1 MDNKKTDLPA
11 KKTEE
16 EATTPSVEPTQSKP
30 QKPTPS
36 THTAVHPSN
45 SGKVWGLLLLLVIIT
60 ALGAIGGI
68 YLYQQLQAQQN
79 ATGQLEQKITTS
91 MIQPNKKINQ
101 LTSEQAQL
109 TQKLNQELIQF
120 NQTQTE
126 LKQQVAQIAQR
137 SPNTWRAE
145 EALYLVR
152 LAGRKLWLEH
162 DPRTAASLLKAAD
175 ERVESM
181 MDPSLTPLR
190 KALSKDISAVLSIKE
205 ADISGTA
212 LTLDDIIDSLNTL
225 PLHRSEMSKTE
236 QSDNDQMSNSVNDW
250 QTNLAKSWHALI
262 DDFVLIRKR
271 TTDVAP
277 LLAPNQQWYLIEN
290 IQNKLL
296 QAQLSLYRQDQVNYR
311 SSLALAKKWITQ
323 YFDLSNAKVADTIT
337 TLDALLTLKIET
349 TQIKHFQ
356 SMKLLTQV
364 VNYGNL
370 LSEEPKS

>member
-1 MDNKKTDLPA
+1 MDNKNTELPA
-11 KKTEE
+11 KKPKKE
-16 EATTPSVEPTQSKP
+16 SKSAP
-30 QKPTPS
+30 VD
-36 THTAVHPSN
+36 THTPLKESTAKPIKTTS
-45 SGKVWGLLLLLVIIT
+45 SGTGKVWGLLFLLLIIT
-60 ALGAIGGI
+60 AVGAFAGF
-68 YLYQQLQAQQN
+68 YLYQQLQTQKTVTANLNQKLTTLLIKPTEQIAQLSKQ
-79 ATGQLEQKITTS
+79 QS
-91 MIQPNKKINQ
+91 Q
-101 LTSEQAQL
+101 LTGTLNKEFAQL
-109 TQKLNQELIQF
+109 NTEQSKL
-120 NQTQTE
+120 
-126 LKQQVAQIAQR
+126 QQRVSVLAQR

-175 ERVESM
+175 ERIESM

-212 LTLDDIIDSLNTL
+212 LTLDDIIDNLDQL
-225 PLHRSEMSKTE
+225 PLHRTEMNTSNT
-236 QSDNDQMSNSVNDW
+236 DNNDDMSNSVSDW

-271 TTDVAP
+271 TTDAAP
-277 LLAPNQQWYLIEN
+277 LLEPNQQWYLIEN

-296 QAQLSLYRQDQVNYR
+296 QAQLALYRQDQVNYR
-311 SSLALAKKWITQ
+311 SSLALAKKWISQ
-323 YFDLSNAKVADTIT
+323 YFDLSNAKVESTLS

-356 SMKLLTQV
+356 SMKPLTQV

>member
-11 KKTEE
+11 KKTKK
-16 EATTPSVEPTQSKP
+16 EAGSSPVTSDQPQSQEPTLP
-30 QKPTPS
+30 AQKTPNS
-36 THTAVHPSN
+36 SN
-45 SGKVWGLLLLLVIIT
+45 TGKIWGLLLLLVIIT
-60 ALGAIGGI
+60 ALGAMGGG
-68 YLYQQLQAQQN
+68 YLYQQLQNQQN
-79 ATGQLEQKITTS
+79 STRLLEQKLTS
-91 MIQPNKKINQ
+91 AMVKPNEKINQ
-101 LTSEQAQL
+101 LSTKQGQL
-109 TQKLNQELIQF
+109 TQTLNQELTQF
-120 NQTQTE
+120 NKAQTE
-126 LKQQVAQIAQR
+126 LKQQVALIAQR

-212 LTLDDIIDSLNTL
+212 LTLDDIIDNLNTL
-225 PLHRSEMSKTE
+225 PLHRSEMSKAD
-236 QSDNDQMSNSVNDW
+236 QPDNDKMSNSVNDW

-271 TTDVAP
+271 TTDAAP

-296 QAQLSLYRQDQVNYR
+296 QAQLALYRQDQVNYR

-323 YFDLSNAKVADTIT
+323 YFDLSNAKVADTVT

>member
-1 MDNKKTDLPA
+1 MDNKKTELPA
-11 KKTEE
+11 KKTKKEDE
-16 EATTPSVEPTQSKP
+16 TPPVESHQSQQKKSQPSVP
-30 QKPTPS
+30 
-36 THTAVHPSN
+36 AVKNTSN
-45 SGKVWGLLLLLVIIT
+45 TGKIWGLLFLLVIIT
-60 ALGAIGGI
+60 ALGAMGGF

-79 ATGQLEQKITTS
+79 STRLLEQKLTAS
-91 MIQPNKKINQ
+91 MVKPNEKMNQ
-101 LTSEQAQL
+101 LAAKQSQLTTTLDQQL
-109 TQKLNQELIQF
+109 TQLNKAQS
-120 NQTQTE
+120 E
-126 LKQQVAQIAQR
+126 LKQQVALIAQR

-175 ERVESM
+175 ERVKSM

-212 LTLDDIIDSLNTL
+212 LTLDDIIDNLNTL
-225 PLHRSEMSKTE
+225 PLHRSEMSKAHE
-236 QSDNDQMSNSVNDW
+236 PDNDKMSNSISDW

-271 TTDVAP
+271 TTDAAP

-296 QAQLSLYRQDQVNYR
+296 QAQLALYRQDQVNYR

-323 YFDLSNAKVADTIT
+323 YFDLSNAKVADTIA

-349 TQIKHFQ
+349 TKIKHFQ

>member
-1 MDNKKTDLPA
+1 MDNKKTELAA
-11 KKTEE
+11 KETNK
-16 EATTPSVEPTQSKP
+16 EAKSSPITSEQAQSKEPTLTEHK
-30 QKPTPS
+30 TPP
-36 THTAVHPSN
+36 PSN
-45 SGKVWGLLLLLVIIT
+45 TGKIWGLLLLLVLIT
-60 ALGAIGGI
+60 ALGAVGGG
-68 YLYQQLQAQQN
+68 YLYQQLQNQQSS
-79 ATGQLEQKITTS
+79 TRLLEQK
-91 MIQPNKKINQ
+91 
-101 LTSEQAQL
+101 LTSALVKPNEKIKQLSIAQGQL
-109 TQKLNQELIQF
+109 KQTLNQELTQF
-120 NQTQTE
+120 NKAQTD
-126 LKQQVAQIAQR
+126 LKQQVALIAQR

-152 LAGRKLWLEH
+152 LAGRKLWLEQ

-175 ERVESM
+175 ERIESM

-212 LTLDDIIDSLNTL
+212 LTLDDIIDNINTL
-225 PLHRSEMSKTE
+225 PLHRSEMNKPKPID
-236 QSDNDQMSNSVNDW
+236 SDKMSNSISDW

-271 TTDVAP
+271 TTDAAP

-296 QAQLSLYRQDQVNYR
+296 QAQLALYRQDQVNYR

-370 LSEEPKS
+370 LSEEPQS

>member
-1 MDNKKTDLPA
+1 MDNKNTELPA
-11 KKTEE
+11 KKPKK
-16 EATTPSVEPTQSKP
+16 EAKSTPVENRVPLKESTAKPMNTHPTS
-30 QKPTPS
+30 S
-36 THTAVHPSN
+36 G
-45 SGKVWGLLLLLVIIT
+45 SGKIWGLLFLLLIVT
-60 ALGAIGGI
+60 AAAALGGL
-68 YLYQQLQAQQN
+68 YLYQQLQTQKMVSVN
-79 ATGQLEQKITTS
+79 LEQKLTS
-91 MIQPNKKINQ
+91 LLIKPNQRINQ
-101 LTSEQAQL
+101 LSEQQSQLTGTLDKQL
-109 TQKLNQELIQF
+109 TQLKTA
-120 NQTQTE
+120 QTQ
-126 LKQQVAQIAQR
+126 LKQRVSMLAQR
-137 SPNTWRAE
+137 NPNTWRAE

-212 LTLDDIIDSLNTL
+212 LILDDIIDNLEQL
-225 PLHRSEMSKTE
+225 PLHRTEMNTANTA
-236 QSDNDQMSNSVNDW
+236 DNDDMSNSVSDW

-271 TTDVAP
+271 TTDAAP
-277 LLAPNQQWYLIEN
+277 LLEPNQQWYLIEN

-296 QAQLSLYRQDQVNYR
+296 QAQLALYRQDQVNYR
-311 SSLALAKKWITQ
+311 SSLALAKKWIAQ
-323 YFDLSNAKVADTIT
+323 YFDLSNAKVEDTIT

-349 TQIKHFQ
+349 TPIKHFQ
-356 SMKLLTQV
+356 SMKMLTQV